1 DENLRTLVQN
11 FGQNDWK
18 SISSFLPSRTEHQC
32 QHRWFKVLNPD
43 LIKGPW
49 TKEED
54 EKVIELVKKYGTK
67 QWAMVAK
74 HLKGRLG
81 KQCRERWHNHLNPEV
96 KKSSWT
102 AEEDRIIYQAH
113 RVLGNRWAE
122 IAKLLPGR
130 TDNAVKNHWNSTIKR
145 KVEMGFYAGEEDKP
159 LKAVPPLE
167 HGEVMEYYKE
177 DKQVYPKGSASGE
190 ALSPKSPPLPQLP
203 GGLTPKS
210 EPDTS
215 GEPCPSRWV
224 VDSAGFLSP
233 TPGPAFKEAL
243 ELIEGER
250 ADVKAQ
256 PLSPPRAAVSP
267 CPAVVQEASGPSS
280 SSSSNFVQIRQKVV
294 MEAVLRMIAEDML
307 PLSFV
312 EGSGFRNFMMVVEPR
327 YPRLSQRTVGLRLY
341 DEVEKAVKPTLIRE
355 LKSCIATGGGDAI
368 IHATLDLWAS
378 RYGEPIIGV
387 QLHFFDEQWNI
398 HRPTVAFRHLNHKN
412 LVAVVARELEAVLL
426 SYGLFPHNIGYI
438 ITGEAKNIISSY
450 DLFCDYRV
458 MCSTQK
464 NDPDEE
470 DVLGFLADCYP
481 IEETEFS
488 EIQFGTR
495 VNCIAHLLQLVI
507 KEALKTSRVVENL
520 LSQVHNVVAFFRRS
534 AYWTEVLVKECG
546 LCLAPPLSA
555 SNYRWNSTFT
565 SVRKM
570 VQEAVWGSVMTLLAQ
585 ARIEAKDSSS
595 SPPQVRA
602 KREQVLDI
610 IGLLEP
616 FEEATQVLQG
626 EGITFSLIIPSIIG
640 LDKTLET
647 RSTNYAHF
655 CKALRSGLHA
665 RFQPLI
671 LQRDLILGTVLDPR
685 IKLQPFSDTK
695 LEVESGLLNAPCK
708 FQAKTVVESAMGDLD
723 ASSPMSSNLKRKKI
737 FSFFQPPTK
746 TMKFSELDLYLS
758 ETLLD
763 GDASPQIFWRE
774 ASRFPQLQNLSRK
787 LLAVPATSGG
797 FDRLFPLAGCI
808 DLDGWCD
815 LTTFDLPEDSQGS
828 ELLQFRLEGS
838 TLQEL
843 SRGSRGELIPISP
856 GGATPPSILTRRSR
870 RRLAQSPGS
879 SLIEL
884 NDTMTP
890 KSTPVK
896 ILPFSPSQF
905 LNMWTKQDSLD
916 LENPSLTSTPVCSQK
931 AIVTT
936 PLHRDK
942 TPLTQKENSVFITP
956 NHKSD
961 LNTTPRT
968 PTPFKNAME
977 KYGSLQPMPPTPNLE
992 EDLKEV
998 LRSEA
1003 GLELIV
1009 EDETPQEQ
1017 RRKQHHRP
1025 PMKKVRK
1032 SLALDAMDIKESLP
1046 VRLQASRPPSAQSP
1060 KEESALSVSLNSS
1073 SLSMKKEENVLDQ
1086 GFILAPCDRTP
1097 DPSAAPP
1104 TPMSQAWEAVVCGR
1118 TKDQLIMTEKARR
1131 YLRSLNPNPT
1141 NRALILS

>member
-1 DENLRTLVQN
+1 MSWWARGEDGEDTVYQDTDSDVAEQRESGKVKVKWTTEEDENLRTLVQN

-177 DKQVYPKGSASGE
+177 DKQ
-190 ALSPKSPPLPQLP
+190 
-203 GGLTPKS
+203 
-210 EPDTS
+210 
-215 GEPCPSRWV
+215 
-224 VDSAGFLSP
+224 AGFQC
-233 TPGPAFKEAL
+233 
-243 ELIEGER
+243 
-250 ADVKAQ
+250 DV
-256 PLSPPRAAVSP
+256 V
-267 CPAVVQEASGPSS
+267 
-280 SSSSNFVQIRQKVV
+280 
-294 MEAVLRMIAEDML
+294 
-307 PLSFV
+307 
-312 EGSGFRNFMMVVEPR
+312 
-327 YPRLSQRTVGLRLY
+327 
-341 DEVEKAVKPTLIRE
+341 
-355 LKSCIATGGGDAI
+355 
-368 IHATLDLWAS
+368 
-378 RYGEPIIGV
+378 
-387 QLHFFDEQWNI
+387 
-398 HRPTVAFRHLNHKN
+398 
-412 LVAVVARELEAVLL
+412 
-426 SYGLFPHNIGYI
+426 
-438 ITGEAKNIISSY
+438 
-450 DLFCDYRV
+450 
-458 MCSTQK
+458 
-464 NDPDEE
+464 
-470 DVLGFLADCYP
+470 
-481 IEETEFS
+481 
-488 EIQFGTR
+488 
-495 VNCIAHLLQLVI
+495 
-507 KEALKTSRVVENL
+507 
-520 LSQVHNVVAFFRRS
+520 
-534 AYWTEVLVKECG
+534 
-546 LCLAPPLSA
+546 
-555 SNYRWNSTFT
+555 
-565 SVRKM
+565 
-570 VQEAVWGSVMTLLAQ
+570 
-585 ARIEAKDSSS
+585 
-595 SPPQVRA
+595 
-602 KREQVLDI
+602 
-610 IGLLEP
+610 
-616 FEEATQVLQG
+616 
-626 EGITFSLIIPSIIG
+626 
-640 LDKTLET
+640 LET
-647 RSTNYAHF
+647 
-655 CKALRSGLHA
+655 
-665 RFQPLI
+665 
-671 LQRDLILGTVLDPR
+671 DPE
-685 IKLQPFSDTK
+685 P
-695 LEVESGLLNAPCK
+695 
-708 FQAKTVVESAMGDLD
+708 SA
-723 ASSPMSSNLKRKKI
+723 AE
-737 FSFFQPPTK
+737 Q
-746 TMKFSELDLYLS
+746 
-758 ETLLD
+758 
-763 GDASPQIFWRE
+763 
-774 ASRFPQLQNLSRK
+774 
-787 LLAVPATSGG
+787 
-797 FDRLFPLAGCI
+797 